1 MHQVSRTFAV
11 KNGTVKWFD
20 TTKGYG
26 FISPE
31 DGSPD
36 VFVHQTA
43 VHADGFR
50 SLAVSEFFQR
60 IACAPRKCGDPRAS
74 QLVVIHT
81 RTDINRIPF
90 PLSRRGKLWNSQ
102 P

>member
-1 MHQVSRTFAV
+1 V

-20 TTKGYG
+20 TKKGFG
-26 FISPE
+26 FIVPD

-50 SLAVSEFFQR
+50 SLAVSERLKQKEVSTGSNHTSHR
-60 IACAPRKCGDPRAS
+60 IVP
-74 QLVVIHT
+74 
-81 RTDINRIPF
+81 IPQVT
-90 PLSRRGKLWNSQ
+90 SRLISTHG
-102 P
+102 

>member
-1 MHQVSRTFAV
+1 MFSTLAKVTFNRCARASNSSGLWQQTVRTFAV

-20 TTKGYG
+20 TKKGFG
-26 FISPE
+26 FIVPD

-50 SLAVSEFFQR
+50 SLAVSER
-60 IACAPRKCGDPRAS
+60 S
-74 QLVVIHT
+74 E
-81 RTDINRIPF
+81 
-90 PLSRRGKLWNSQ
+90 
-102 P
+102 